1 MQLPDVVKVLAG
13 NKCEC
18 LPAQRM
24 VEKERGDRIA
34 ENFDMPFF
42 EVSCKNNI
50 NIEESFLTLARQI
63 REQREHRGENFDN
76 DGTQEK
82 KSGSGSGTGLGP
94 FTLGNSPD
102 SNRCS
107 C

>member
-1 MQLPDVVKVLAG
+1 MGLKLFFSLF
-13 NKCEC
+13 K
-18 LPAQRM
+18 
-24 VEKERGDRIA
+24 IA

-76 DGTQEK
+76 DGMQEK
-82 KSGSGSGTGLGP
+82 KSATGSNGLGP
-94 FTLGNSPD
+94 FTLGSSPD